1 MAVRTLGRD
10 PSSQPLLVATSRN
23 RASVTLLLV
32 APRIH
37 FVTRFLARRGL
48 FVTTAA
54 LAGISCLLSL
64 AVTFLLMSLFFGGM
78 NSIALVLAIAVPLT
92 CSPIVITMLLRLA
105 AELQQTREQLHRLS
119 ITDDLTQAHNRRYFM
134 GVARQEIARIAR
146 YGGELSVAIVDL
158 DGFKS
163 INDRHGHMAGDAVLQ
178 AVTTACRA
186 TVREVDTVARLG
198 GEEFGVLFPGT
209 PIGAARESAERL
221 RERIERTTIAWE
233 GEFISVTASIGVA
246 SYREGCTRLE
256 ELLRAADDALYGAK
270 ASGKNRVITD
280 GQESLALEEEIV

>member
-1 MAVRTLGRD
+1 M
-10 PSSQPLLVATSRN
+10 ATSRN

-54 LAGISCLLSL
+54 LTGLSGLLSI
-64 AVTFLLMSLFFGGM
+64 AVTFLLMRLFFGGM
-78 NSIALVLAIAVPLT
+78 NSIALVLSIAVPLT

-119 ITDDLTQAHNRRYFM
+119 ITDDLTQAHNRRFFM

-146 YGGELSVAIVDL
+146 YGGDLSVAILDL
-158 DGFKS
+158 DGFKG

-178 AVTTACRA
+178 AVTSACRSA
-186 TVREVDTVARLG
+186 LREVDTVARLG

-209 PIGAARESAERL
+209 SIDAARESAERL
-221 RERIERTTIAWE
+221 RERIEHTTIAWE
-233 GEFISVTASIGVA
+233 GETITVTASIGIA
-246 SYREGCTRLE
+246 SYRVGCTRLE
-256 ELLRAADDALYGAK
+256 ELLRAADDALYAAK
-270 ASGKNRVITD
+270 AAGKNRVIAD
-280 GQESLALEEEIV
+280 GEEAFALEAESV